1 MWVCWCEESGQGIEN
16 NDSDEFFFND
26 ELYDDLHLERY
37 RASTTNGGS
46 DNVSTASEKDLS
58 LGRENSI
65 SSKVWVL
72 LFVGTEQNSSEEEL
86 KNVQSNCIKSIEVK
100 KGADNEMGTEPVN
113 PTPIAT
119 PSSTTTSNTTTTTT
133 TTTTTNESAPPQE
146 STNPPKKPIPNP
158 AYPPL
163 SNSPNP
169 SLHSFPN
176 LLFKTHPQWTDAE
189 IAGYLSFSYRNMPKE
204 PSWTRQPLYVL

>member
-1 MWVCWCEESGQGIEN
+1 MWVCWCEESGYGIEN

-119 PSSTTTSNTTTTTT
+119 PSSTTTTTTTTT
-133 TTTTTNESAPPQE
+133 TAATTATTTTTTP
-146 STNPPKKPIPNP
+146 TTTTTLCI
-158 AYPPL
+158 
-163 SNSPNP
+163 
-169 SLHSFPN
+169 F
-176 LLFKTHPQWTDAE
+176 
-189 IAGYLSFSYRNMPKE
+189 FSYSSYITNRITFNI
-204 PSWTRQPLYVL
+204 

>member
-1 MWVCWCEESGQGIEN
+1 M
-16 NDSDEFFFND
+16 
-26 ELYDDLHLERY
+26 
-37 RASTTNGGS
+37 
-46 DNVSTASEKDLS
+46 
-58 LGRENSI
+58 
-65 SSKVWVL
+65 
-72 LFVGTEQNSSEEEL
+72 

-119 PSSTTTSNTTTTTT
+119 TSSTPTTTPTTTT

-146 STNPPKKPIPNP
+146 STNPPKKPTPNP